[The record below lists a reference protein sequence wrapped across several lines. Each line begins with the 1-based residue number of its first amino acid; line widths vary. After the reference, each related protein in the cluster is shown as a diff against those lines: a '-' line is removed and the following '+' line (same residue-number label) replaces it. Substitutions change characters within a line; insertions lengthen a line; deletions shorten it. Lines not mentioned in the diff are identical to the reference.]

1 MDAQLAQGP
10 VGADA
15 GGANGAL
22 EDAGDLGKRHFLEAA
37 EEQARRT
44 LAISE
49 RMGLSH
55 FFGGI
60 SQLLMNCLAYQGRLD
75 EARGWGQ
82 RGLDWT
88 TSRGDRWFLSYVE
101 SYLSVTEFLANNYLE
116 AERHARSAVESATDK
131 PPLRPFTLALLAR
144 ARLAQG
150 FVNEALALAK
160 DAYEAIDSKVPLEDG
175 EASVRLAYAEALAA
189 SGNWFEAKRVIS
201 DAMDWLHRRAET
213 LDDPT
218 MRPGFLERIPEH
230 RRIRELAAELGV
242 AAKAA

>member
-1 MDAQLAQGP
+1 ME
-10 VGADA
+10 VGQ
-15 GGANGAL
+15 
-22 EDAGDLGKRHFLEAA
+22 LEAA

-49 RMGLSH
+49 RMGSATS
-55 FFGGI
+55 FGGI

-82 RGLDWT
+82 RGLAWT
-88 TSRGDRWFLSYVE
+88 TSSGRSLVSSLCQ
-101 SYLSVTEFLANNYLE
+101 SYLSVTEFLANNYPE
-116 AERHARSAVESATDK
+116 AERHARRAVESATDK
-131 PPLRPFTLALLAR
+131 PTAAPLSPWPCSPVLGWRRDSWMRRWPWPRMPTPQSIRRCHWRMARPACAWPMP
-144 ARLAQG
+144 RLSRHLG
-150 FVNEALALAK
+150 IVRGKTSHLGC
-160 DAYEAIDSKVPLEDG
+160 DA
-175 EASVRLAYAEALAA
+175 
-189 SGNWFEAKRVIS
+189 
-201 DAMDWLHRRAET
+201 DWLHRRAET